1 MFHQTMFSYLKHCIQ
16 QSRGH
21 ISLTKAVVLSASTR
35 NFFATIAMHCNNM
48 PLQVKNTTI
57 VYVFCLHS
65 HTVTDLSG
73 THAFFSRFW
82 KGHCDIIALDVPL
95 VLAGGLFYHV
105 LLVLVLARL
114 KLLCSRLFRLS
125 ITLQS
130 RLWLGCNW
138 LILIHVVY
146 FVSW

>member
-65 HTVTDLSG
+65 HNVTDLSG
-73 THAFFSRFW
+73 NTCFLQQVLKRSLWCNRFRCPISLSGRAVLPCAPCTCTSSIKAVVFSP
-82 KGHCDIIALDVPL
+82 VSPL
-95 VLAGGLFYHV
+95 NNITVTSLT
-105 LLVLVLARL
+105 RL
-114 KLLCSRLFRLS
+114 
-125 ITLQS
+125 
-130 RLWLGCNW
+130 
-138 LILIHVVY
+138 
-146 FVSW
+146 